1 MTFFSCIKIA
11 IIWRYEMCKLLDL
24 AREKQETTY
33 YGIAK
38 MLGVSTPV
46 LNKWIHDKSKPNGLN
61 TLRLA
66 DLAGLSTKEAIRI
79 VEGGFV
85 SLPILFVTS
94 FGSTLALAWSYI
106 SPTVYIMLNRNT
118 QRSIALL

>member
-66 DLAGLSTKEAIRI
+66 DLAGLSTKEAIKV
-79 VEGGFV
+79 VEGGFIA
-85 SLPILFVTS
+85 LPLLFMTS
-94 FGSTLALAWSYI
+94 IAG
-106 SPTVYIMLNRNT
+106 
-118 QRSIALL
+118 IALLALFKNSVHCILC